1 MTQPNLYHG
10 GSVTLTKTLSM
21 SFKIRILSYSDSQVA
36 PLQLIHGANVN
47 FTLLHVAF
55 NCSTF
60 LVRVVLATNVKKCV
74 RRSVDETRK
83 REHEG
88 AAPGVKQGIIALRA

>member
-1 MTQPNLYHG
+1 MRRYARWHEALKHAPWDTTTELN
-10 GSVTLTKTLSM
+10 T
-21 SFKIRILSYSDSQVA
+21 SQAA
-36 PLQLIHGANVN
+36 PLQLMHGANVN

-60 LVRVVLATNVKKCV
+60 LVRVVLATNIKKCV

-88 AAPGVKQGIIALRA
+88 AAPGVKQDIIALRA

>member
-1 MTQPNLYHG
+1 M
-10 GSVTLTKTLSM
+10 LSNA
-21 SFKIRILSYSDSQVA
+21 SAFQATHNSQEA

-88 AAPGVKQGIIALRA
+88 AAPGVKQDIIALRA

>member
-1 MTQPNLYHG
+1 MNVCWGG
-10 GSVTLTKTLSM
+10 GSG
-21 SFKIRILSYSDSQVA
+21 SDPGTEGSLCSLIVNRPSQEA

-88 AAPGVKQGIIALRA
+88 AAPGVKQDIIALRA